1 VRWGWWPL
9 LLALLAGCSQDMDE
23 QPKLE
28 PFEADHSRPGE
39 QMTLPLVLG
48 TVARGHLPQPVPR
61 DMPLEVDMD
70 LLARGKERFEI
81 FCTPCHGPNGRGN
94 GMIVQ
99 RGFPPPPSF
108 HSDRLRLAPDRHF
121 YRVITEGF
129 GVMYSYASRV
139 PEGDRWAITA
149 YIRALQLA
157 RYARVEDL
165 PEGVA
170 MPDPAITP
178 VNEPGTVPP

>member
-1 VRWGWWPL
+1 VRRGWPL
-9 LLALLAGCSQDMDE
+9 LLLVLLGCSQDMDE

-28 PFEADHSRPGE
+28 PYEAGETRLGE

-48 TVARGHLPQPVPR
+48 TVARGHLPRPVPR
-61 DMPLEVDMD
+61 EIPLAVDMA
-70 LLARGKERFEI
+70 LLERGQERFEI
-81 FCTPCHGPNGRGN
+81 FCTPCHGRNGRGN

-139 PEGDRWAITA
+139 PEADRWAVTA

-157 RYARVEDL
+157 RHARLADL

-170 MPDPAITP
+170 MPDPDPAP
-178 VNEPGTVPP
+178 VSDPLAVPP